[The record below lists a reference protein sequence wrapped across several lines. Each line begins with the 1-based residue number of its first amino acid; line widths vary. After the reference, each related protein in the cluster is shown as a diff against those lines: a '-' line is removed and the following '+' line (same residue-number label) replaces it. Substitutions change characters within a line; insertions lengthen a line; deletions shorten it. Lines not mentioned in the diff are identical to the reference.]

1 MVCLSKA
8 LFDNILVTIENGG
21 RRLPVTAQLSY
32 TREQAEAI
40 QRLKHAKDD
49 YQRLGLPYDATRC
62 VVVNVN
68 NNNNNN
74 NNKLCARPPQYA
86 PPPATLT
93 FNLLILKVVFESRVT
108 WATSMGGAM
117 VLKVGGHRDQK
128 KFFDPHFLASGGEQ
142 NIA

>member
-74 NNKLCARPPQYA
+74 KLCARPPQYA
-86 PPPATLT
+86 PPPMTLI
-93 FNLLILKVVFESRVT
+93 FDLLTLKVVT

-128 KFFDPHFLASGGEQ
+128 NFFDPHFLASGGGGTKYCLDS
-142 NIA
+142 